1 MDINKQ
7 MLVEV
12 MPKTMKSRVDDDVIA
27 KIEAMCDDEGMAE
40 TIRENM
46 ISYTSVLS
54 DGKFKMEAYLTA
66 VKYATYKLIGDT
78 NHTAFARTF
87 PVKMATWKA
96 EARPQK
102 EIARYTTAY
111 NQSKLVTLIMAQ
123 ARMPVAILNADVY
136 QQTINAMAE
145 IALDMAVSPRD
156 RVAAGN
162 TLLTNL
168 KPDVAKIEL
177 DVSIKTDSI
186 IQGLRDVT
194 MAYAAKQLTSIQ
206 DGVYNAGEIAHQS
219 LVIEGDFSD
228 AEE

>member
-1 MDINKQ
+1 MNLNKQ
-7 MLVEV
+7 MLAEV
-12 MPKTMKSRVDDDVIA
+12 MPKHMKTRVDDTVIA
-27 KIEAMCDDEGMAE
+27 TIEAMWDDEGMADS
-40 TIRENM
+40 IRENM

-66 VKYATYKLIGDT
+66 VKYCTYKLIGDT

-87 PVKMATWKA
+87 PLKIATWLS

-136 QQTINAMAE
+136 QETINAMAK
-145 IALDMAVSPRD
+145 IALDKDVSPRD

-194 MAYAAKQLTSIQ
+194 MAYAAKQLTSLK
-206 DGVYNAGEIAHQS
+206 DGVYNASEIAHQP
-219 LVIEGDFSD
+219 LIIEGNYTDG
-228 AEE
+228 EE